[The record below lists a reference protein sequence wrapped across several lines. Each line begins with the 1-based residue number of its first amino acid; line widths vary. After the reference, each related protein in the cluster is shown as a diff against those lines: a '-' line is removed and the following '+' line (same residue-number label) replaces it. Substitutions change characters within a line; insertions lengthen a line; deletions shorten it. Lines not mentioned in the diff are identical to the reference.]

1 VVLAGG
7 QDSRLGGEGKA
18 TVEVARRPLLAY
30 VLEAMTGA
38 LDEVAVAAKA
48 STACR
53 ARATATACACPAA
66 HPWRCGPSPTSP
78 RHPLA
83 GLPSRA

>member
-7 QDSRLGGEGKA
+7 RDSRLGGEGKA
-18 TVEVARRPLLAY
+18 TVEVAGRPLLAY
-30 VLEAMTGA
+30 VLEAMTSPPVA
-38 LDEVAVAAKA
+38 LWTEPDE
-48 STACR
+48 
-53 ARATATACACPAA
+53 
-66 HPWRCGPSPTSP
+66 P

>member
-1 VVLAGG
+1 MAG
-7 QDSRLGGEGKA
+7 
-18 TVEVARRPLLAY
+18 RPLLAY
-30 VLEAMTGA
+30 VLEAMSGA

-48 STACR
+48 ST
-53 ARATATACACPAA
+53 AA

>member
-7 QDSRLGGEGKA
+7 QDSRLGGAGTA
-18 TVEVARRPLLAY
+18 TVEVAGRPLLAY

-48 STACR
+48 SNALPVALWPEPDEPPPP
-53 ARATATACACPAA
+53 ARRPA
-66 HPWRCGPSPTSP
+66 
-78 RHPLA
+78 
-83 GLPSRA
+83 

>member
-7 QDSRLGGEGKA
+7 RDSRLGGEGKA

-38 LDEVAVAAKA
+38 LDEVAVAAKGSSPPVA
-48 STACR
+48 LWPEPDEPPPP
-53 ARATATACACPAA
+53 ARRPA
-66 HPWRCGPSPTSP
+66 
-78 RHPLA
+78 
-83 GLPSRA
+83 

>member
-48 STACR
+48 SNALPG
-53 ARATATACACPAA
+53 ARNGDSLRVPGSPPVALWPEPDEPPPPARRPA
-66 HPWRCGPSPTSP
+66 
-78 RHPLA
+78 
-83 GLPSRA
+83 

>member
-7 QDSRLGGEGKA
+7 RDSRLGGEGKA
-18 TVEVARRPLLAY
+18 TVEVAGRPLLAY

-48 STACR
+48 STALPG
-53 ARATATACACPAA
+53 ARNGDSLRVPGSPPVALWTEPDEPPPPARRPA
-66 HPWRCGPSPTSP
+66 
-78 RHPLA
+78 
-83 GLPSRA
+83 

>member
-1 VVLAGG
+1 MVLAGG

-18 TVEVARRPLLAY
+18 TVEVAGRPLLAY
-30 VLEAMTGA
+30 VLEAMSGA

-48 STACR
+48 ST
-53 ARATATACACPAA
+53 AA